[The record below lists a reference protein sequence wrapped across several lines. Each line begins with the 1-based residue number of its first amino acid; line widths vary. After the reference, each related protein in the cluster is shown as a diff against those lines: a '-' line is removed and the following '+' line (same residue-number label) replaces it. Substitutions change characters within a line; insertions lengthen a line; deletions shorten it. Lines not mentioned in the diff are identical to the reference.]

1 MALAYRVVD
10 RDQQFLMPPDMREW
24 LPADHLVWFLLETL
38 GELDTSAFHTRHA
51 NDGVGRAAYDPD
63 MLLALLVYGYCRGV
77 RSSRAMERL
86 CEVDVAFRVVCAGD
100 IPDHSTIAR
109 FRAVHEDV
117 FSSVFTQVLAV
128 AARAGLAWFGTVA
141 IDGTKIAANA
151 SLDANRGAE
160 WLRAEVE
167 AIVAEA
173 AATDAAEDAAHGPA
187 RGDEMPEELRTPGP
201 RAARIAAAAAELA
214 AETAAAAERAAAADA
229 EAERV
234 AADRL
239 ARLAAG
245 EKVAGR
251 YPRGADRVAEAT
263 ARLEGL
269 VAAQDAK
276 IEAFADRVAAAIAA
290 GRPGPDGRAP
300 TPTDQC
306 RHIAKAR
313 EAVAAAQAHVEAPRQ
328 AAEAEPVRVNL
339 TDPASRVMP
348 TRKGWIQGYN
358 AQLAVTADQIIVA
371 VGLGQNP
378 ADTGAFLPMMRA
390 AQDAADAAARITGSP
405 DQTIG
410 TVLADAGYPSQDNLT
425 APGPDRLIALGKTRE
440 VDKAA
445 ATRPAVGDPPEGAT
459 ARQVM
464 DHRLRTAEGAALY
477 KRRGAT
483 VEPGIGNLKKI
494 LDRFS
499 RRGLAAATSELHLAA
514 AAANLLKIHRT
525 SPVAA

>member
-10 RDQQFLMPPDMREW
+10 RDRLFLLPPDMREW

-38 GELDTSAFHTRHA
+38 AAMDTSAFHTRHA
-51 NDGVGRAAYDPD
+51 NAGVGRAAYDPD

-77 RSSRAMERL
+77 RSSRQIERL
-86 CEVDVAFRVVCAGD
+86 CEVDVAFRVLCAGD
-100 IPDHSTIAR
+100 SPDHTTIAR
-109 FRAVHEDV
+109 FRAEHQEV

-128 AARAGLAWFGTVA
+128 ATRAGLTWFGTVA

-167 AIVAEA
+167 RIVTEA
-173 AATDAAEDAAHGPA
+173 AATDAAEDAAYGPA
-187 RGDEMPEELRTPGP
+187 RGDEMPEDLRRPSS
-201 RAARIAAAAAELA
+201 RAARIAEAVAELE
-214 AETAAAAERAAAADA
+214 AETAAAAQRAAAADA
-229 EAERV
+229 QAERV

-245 EKVAGR
+245 QKVMGR

-263 ARLEGL
+263 ARLEAL

-276 IEAFADRVAAAIAA
+276 IEAFADRVAAAGAA
-290 GRPGPDGRAP
+290 GRPGPGGREP
-300 TPTDQC
+300 TPTGHC
-306 RHIAKAR
+306 RRIARAR
-313 EAVAAAQAHVEAPRQ
+313 QAVAAAQAHVDAPREP
-328 AAEAEPVRVNL
+328 ADAEPVRVNL
-339 TDPASRVMP
+339 TDPASRIMP

-358 AQLAVTADQIIVA
+358 AQVAVTADQIIVA
-371 VGLGQNP
+371 VSLGQNP
-378 ADTGAFLPMMRA
+378 ADTAAFLPMMRA
-390 AQDAADAAARITGSP
+390 AQDAAAAAARITGSP

-410 TVLADAGYPSQDNLT
+410 TVLADAGYPSEANLS

-440 VDKAA
+440 VDQAA
-445 ATRPAVGDPPEGAT
+445 ATRPAVGDPPAGAT
-459 ARQVM
+459 AREAM

-514 AAANLLKIHRT
+514 AAANLLKIHRVSLMAT
-525 SPVAA
+525 